1 MNGFTVMLL
10 FAAQGFPVTAS
21 QGGNKSAQLFFCSI
35 PGCGSNVT
43 HVFCNDE
50 SLLSDGP
57 IPNCTGPPPP
67 NTVCQHKGFAFASTD
82 SDAGCDFEGK
92 DGLIESGK
100 CTDNRSI
107 CASLHRGFHR
117 PSLTTAFP
125 LVNATSQVPTRG
137 RYGFIVGV
145 VISGLLIVGIAGR
158 VFYRRSQQD
167 SASNAADR
175 D

>member
-21 QGGNKSAQLFFCSI
+21 GNKSAQLFFCSI

-145 VISGLLIVGIAGR
+145 VICLLIVGIAGR